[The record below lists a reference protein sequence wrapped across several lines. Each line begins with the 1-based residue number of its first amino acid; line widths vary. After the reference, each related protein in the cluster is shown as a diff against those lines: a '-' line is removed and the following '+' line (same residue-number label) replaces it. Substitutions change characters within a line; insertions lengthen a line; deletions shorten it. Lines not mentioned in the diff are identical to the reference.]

1 MFKGCASLKE
11 FVLTEKITM
20 VGYSA
25 FQGTGIESF
34 VLPSSATF
42 DKANSGGLLR
52 NCTSLKTAQLN
63 SSITTLGTYFFEG
76 DKALTTVTGLSGV
89 TSMDTN
95 TFSGCSKLT
104 SLDLDVSKIT
114 AMGSST
120 FLNCA
125 SLTTAYIPTT
135 AEYTEILTSTFE
147 GATSLTTVTIPE
159 NVTLLGQKAFKNCS
173 KLTTITIE
181 GAELNT
187 TNKIVSYGVFYG
199 TALSTLNWQN
209 GTLAKAKA
217 FLTNA
222 KTGLTKGGVV
232 HVVCGD
238 GEADVTIA

>member
-25 FQGTGIESF
+25 FQGTGIENF
-34 VLPSSATF
+34 VLPSNATF
-42 DKANSGGLLR
+42 DKANSGSLLR

-63 SSITTLGTYFFEG
+63 SSITALGTYFFDG

-89 TSMDTN
+89 ASMGTN

-125 SLTTAYIPTT
+125 SLTTAYIPTN
-135 AEYTEILTSTFE
+135 AAYTEILESTFE
-147 GATSLTTVTIPE
+147 GATSLTTVTIAE
-159 NVTLLGQKAFKNCS
+159 NVNLLD
-173 KLTTITIE
+173 T
-181 GAELNT
+181 T
-187 TNKIVSYGVFYG
+187 TNKIASYGVFYG
-199 TALSTLNWQN
+199 TALNTLNWQN
-209 GTLAKAKA
+209 GTIAKAKA
-217 FLTNA
+217 LLTNR
-222 KTGLTKGGVV
+222 KTGLTKGSVI